1 MLQPLDLIDIGVL
14 YDCIA
19 IPVLSTQTQ
28 EQLLGHLSSVS
39 RRYSVLHEFSQFGLI
54 LWKLSKKKSNNRGQ
68 ISLWPKK
75 DSYRRA
81 ANGFA
86 S

>member
-39 RRYSVLHEFSQFGLI
+39 RRYFCTARDQSIWS
-54 LWKLSKKKSNNRGQ
+54 
-68 ISLWPKK
+68 
-75 DSYRRA
+75 DSA
-81 ANGFA
+81 EAIQEVE
-86 S
+86 